1 MSLSTQVTGR
11 YSSQRMK
18 NLTNPD
24 NPAASAV
31 DSARLNYACADVVGD
46 FITYAGIDYDDTDA
60 QHVSVGVEGVIALL
74 TVRMGTKGGDTLVEA
89 YRKRLEQL
97 RLTTSGDRID
107 PGTNT
112 MLTPTNPGDDGT
124 IVRPPFDVDNFR
136 GVQVDP
142 PDQGVTSSDIGD

>member
-1 MSLSTQVTGR
+1 MSLSSQVTGR
-11 YSSQRMK
+11 YSSVRMRQM
-18 NLTNPD
+18 TNPD
-24 NPAASAV
+24 NPSAASV
-31 DSARLNYACADVVGD
+31 DSTRLNYACDDVTGD
-46 FITYAGIDYDDTDA
+46 FVTYAGLTYDDTDA

-74 TVRMGTKGGDTLVEA
+74 TVRMGTKGGDALVEA

-112 MLTPTNPGDDGT
+112 MLTPTNPGSDGQ
-124 IVRPPFDVDNFR
+124 IVRPPFDTDNWR

-142 PDQGVTSSDIGD
+142 PDQGVLDSDIGD

>member
-1 MSLSTQVTGR
+1 MSLSSQVTGR
-11 YSSQRMK
+11 YSTQRIRQ
-18 NLTNPD
+18 LTNPD
-24 NPAASAV
+24 NPSASSS
-31 DSARLNYACADVVGD
+31 DTTRLNYACADVTGD
-46 FITYAGIDYDDTDA
+46 FITYAGLTYDDTDA

-74 TVRMGTKGGDTLVEA
+74 TVRMGTKGGEALVEA

-112 MLTPTNPGDDGT
+112 MLTPTNPGSDGT
-124 IVRPPFDVDNFR
+124 VVRPPFDTDNWR

-142 PDQGVTSSDIGD
+142 PDHGVLSSDIGD